1 MSIPA
6 LEVSALS
13 ALRGHGAARRLV
25 LEPVAFALA
34 QGESVAITGPS
45 GAGKSTLADIV
56 LGLGLP
62 DSGEIRVLGQH
73 WSAPKRNHA
82 PARRRLVQ
90 GVPQDPAAAFVP
102 RWSIRTALEQ
112 AINRLVPSAGT
123 EALIARA
130 AELAQFDA
138 ALLDRRPHQLSGG
151 QLQRAALA
159 RAVAVKPTV
168 LVADEPTSALDPGTA
183 QAVAGQLFSTAAN
196 SGIALLLITHD
207 PQLAAQC
214 SRTITISPPAR

>member
-13 ALRGHGAARRLV
+13 TLRGHGAARRLV
-25 LEPVAFALA
+25 LEPLGFTLA
-34 QGESVAITGPS
+34 PGESVAVTGPS

-56 LGLGLP
+56 LGLELP

-73 WSAPKRNHA
+73 WSAPKRSHA

-102 RWSIRTALEQ
+102 RWSIRTSLQQ
-112 AINRLVPSAGT
+112 AIHRLAPPAGPGT
-123 EALIARA
+123 GIDRA
-130 AELAQFDA
+130 AELAQFDT

-159 RAVAVKPTV
+159 RAVAVNPSV
-168 LVADEPTSALDPGTA
+168 LVADEPTSALDPDTA
-183 QAVAGQLFSTAAN
+183 QAVAGQLLSTAAN

-214 SRTITISPPAR
+214 SRTIAIRPPSR